1 VARTVLTFDPA
12 QRLLA
17 KETFYAPGAPQA
29 DGQSRSVERYS
40 GDRLAVVESYPDEAR
55 AASRGVARTVYTLD
69 ARGGARKAET
79 FFTPKGSAGN
89 GMASVAQ
96 FFSTDR
102 KLLRI
107 EAAYTAGKSADSGV
121 DRTVVYY
128 DSGRRPTRTE
138 QIATPRSAAASGIGR
153 IVTFYDPAGNGLKVE
168 QYASSGKLLK
178 VLRPAVSARPA
189 AP

>member
-1 VARTVLTFDPA
+1 
-12 QRLLA
+12 
-17 KETFYAPGAPQA
+17 
-29 DGQSRSVERYS
+29 
-40 GDRLAVVESYPDEAR
+40 
-55 AASRGVARTVYTLD
+55 
-69 ARGGARKAET
+69 
-79 FFTPKGSAGN
+79 
-89 GMASVAQ
+89 MASVAQ

-178 VLRPAVSARPA
+178 VLRPAVSALPA